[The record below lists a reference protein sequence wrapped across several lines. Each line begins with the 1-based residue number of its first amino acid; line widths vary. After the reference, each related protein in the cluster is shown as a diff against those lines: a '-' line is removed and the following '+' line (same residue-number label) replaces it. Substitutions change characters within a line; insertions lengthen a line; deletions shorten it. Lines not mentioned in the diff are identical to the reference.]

1 MAITHTRRLQVYQNF
16 GKFYTWQ
23 FTPLLERTGLSMREM
38 NVLLFLANNPQYDT
52 ARDVTEFRGLSKSQ
66 VSQAVELLVAEGL
79 VSRTPDSSDRRV
91 VHLSLTE
98 EAGPLAREAQALQ
111 NSCAAR
117 LLSGFGPKESDQLLT
132 FLERVLENG
141 SILAEEAGQ
150 IWGAGVSASCCF
162 PWRCLPSLRRSSICF
177 TTWWTG
183 FTSDTCSR
191 WRRWESWH

>member
-1 MAITHTRRLQVYQNF
+1 MEFYQILRAAR
-16 GKFYTWQ
+16 Q
-23 FTPLLERTGLSMREM
+23 FERAFAQRISPVLERWSLTTGEM
-38 NVLLFLANNPQYDT
+38 QVLLFLANNPQYDT

-141 SILAEEAGQ
+141 SILAEEAG
-150 IWGAGVSASCCF
+150 
-162 PWRCLPSLRRSSICF
+162 R
-177 TTWWTG
+177 
-183 FTSDTCSR
+183 
-191 WRRWESWH
+191 

>member
-1 MAITHTRRLQVYQNF
+1 MQFAFFETALRAQKSYSRLMEPVCKKWNLTRNELD
-16 GKFYTWQ
+16 
-23 FTPLLERTGLSMREM
+23 
-38 NVLLFLANNPQYDT
+38 VLLFLANNPQYDT

-141 SILAEEAGQ
+141 SILAEEAG
-150 IWGAGVSASCCF
+150 
-162 PWRCLPSLRRSSICF
+162 R
-177 TTWWTG
+177 
-183 FTSDTCSR
+183 
-191 WRRWESWH
+191 

>member
-1 MAITHTRRLQVYQNF
+1 MAITHTRLLQFYQNF

-98 EAGPLAREAQALQ
+98 EAGPLARQ

-141 SILAEEAGQ
+141 SILAEEAG
-150 IWGAGVSASCCF
+150 
-162 PWRCLPSLRRSSICF
+162 R
-177 TTWWTG
+177 
-183 FTSDTCSR
+183 
-191 WRRWESWH
+191 